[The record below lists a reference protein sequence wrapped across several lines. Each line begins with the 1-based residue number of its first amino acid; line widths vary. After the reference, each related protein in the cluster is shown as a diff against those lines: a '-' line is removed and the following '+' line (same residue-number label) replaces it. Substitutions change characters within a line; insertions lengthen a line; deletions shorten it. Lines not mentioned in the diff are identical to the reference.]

1 MELSKPVKI
10 GIAIMAII
18 IIMLVVY
25 YVFGGK
31 TEDAAANP
39 DEIAKLGP
47 VSEGRDPYYSK
58 ETYERI
64 KAGDFGKWK
73 DFDSQEHANEFWGGM
88 TAVFGEG
95 FDKDEDVN
103 KKPSSY
109 IIAWFKGMDLFMNAN
124 AVSYFKADIKKYIGS
139 SVAMKHWDVKPG
151 TFVKA

>member
-58 ETYERI
+58 DTYEQIRDN
-64 KAGDFGKWK
+64 DFGKWS
-73 DFDSQEHANEFWGGM
+73 DFEDQKHADEFWGGM
-88 TAVFGEG
+88 TAAFGEG

-103 KKPSSY
+103 DKPSTY
-109 IIAWFKGMDLFMNAN
+109 IIAWFKGMDLYMNPSY
-124 AVSYFKADIKKYIGS
+124 VGYFKTDIKKYIGS
-139 SVAMKHWDVKPG
+139 KKAMKHWDLKVGAFIK
-151 TFVKA
+151 K